1 MPSQCNIPIFFQFGS
16 ICGEKPPASA
26 LGILMV
32 FLRTTQNG
40 HFSNRNQERAG
51 PNRPLLAVLR
61 LPLREVIYETVRKWE
76 QEELICQIIEAVPS
90 V

>member
-1 MPSQCNIPIFFQFGS
+1 
-16 ICGEKPPASA
+16 
-26 LGILMV
+26 MV

-40 HFSNRNQERAG
+40 HFLNRNQERAG

-61 LPLREVIYETVRKWE
+61 LPFREVIYETVRKE
-76 QEELICQIIEAVPS
+76 GTGRIDMPNIEAAPS